1 MQRNYRK
8 NHDFGDSDEDEELDV
23 QIQMH
28 QDEVFGKFSNL
39 QINDHF
45 GGEE

>member
-1 MQRNYRK
+1 
-8 NHDFGDSDEDEELDV
+8 
-23 QIQMH
+23 MH

-45 GGEE
+45 GGEEQKGTNNYYEQRMQPPNTHYNIEGHG